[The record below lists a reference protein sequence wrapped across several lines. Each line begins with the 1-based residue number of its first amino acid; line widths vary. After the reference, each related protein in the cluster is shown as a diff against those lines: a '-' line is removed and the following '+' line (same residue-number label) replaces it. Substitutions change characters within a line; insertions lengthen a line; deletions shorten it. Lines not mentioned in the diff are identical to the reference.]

1 VANEATLDPAGGPT
15 PLETFD
21 LTGGPSPPEPELKD
35 LEVGRDYVRAIVTLG
50 LLSVLAFVIVWS
62 CVEAASWQDHWNQTK
77 EMLQIVLPALTGPI
91 GSALGFYFGKSAES
105 AKK

>member
-35 LEVGRDYVRAIVTLG
+35 LEVGRDYVRAIVTIG
-50 LLSVLAFVIVWS
+50 LLSILAFVIVWS

-77 EMLQIVLPALTGPI
+77 EMLQIVLPALTGLI